1 MKVVTAFVNAINMK
15 YVITESQYKKL
26 TEQKKNI
33 VQTFMDAK
41 YPEMNRLRKR
51 PTKSMS
57 FGQGYKFFNPKNNDV
72 LFHVVSGGPV
82 FWDMGNGTT
91 PAYPGI
97 RLYVDFDLYDTLE
110 GYLGDFEDKLLKWFN
125 ETYKQQ
131 ADRVIR

>member
-1 MKVVTAFVNAINMK
+1 MK
-15 YVITESQYKKL
+15 YVITETQYKKL

-33 VQTFMDAK
+33 VQPFMDVK

-72 LFHVVSGGPV
+72 LFHVVQGGPV
-82 FWDMGNGTT
+82 YFQRGESS

-97 RLYVDFDLYDTLE
+97 RLYVDFDLYDALE
-110 GYLGDFEDKLLKWFN
+110 GYLGVFEDKLLKWFN
-125 ETYKQQ
+125 EKYKQQ
-131 ADRVIR
+131 ADRVIRGIKK